1 MKKGLFKATLA
12 KRRCLTLVIALCLS
26 FSLLPVSPAATA
38 NTAAAVPF
46 SDVPNDAW
54 YREDVMR
61 AVDLGLVN
69 GTSTTTFSPD
79 KNITYFEVYKLAAC
93 LHQLSA
99 DGEVT
104 LVSGDDQWY
113 STYIYYNYDNGI
125 LDASEG
131 YENTTRLGEL
141 AVSRGEFINIFSKA
155 LPAEELR
162 PINEVADGSIPD
174 VSVNHLHKDAIY
186 MFYRAGILKGTD
198 SLGSCRPSD
207 EISRAEVAAIMT
219 RMVDED
225 ARLRF
230 SIKAGTV
237 NSSTGSGIVDG
248 GNDGS
253 SSGSAN
259 ATANG
264 PQAQGIAWEAGQL
277 LGVQFLEYSTDMQA
291 SFDKWNDGAFEILF
305 PAERNPIQ
313 IEMDGDEIYYILPRY
328 SDCNVTIIYYDDNTG
343 KTVGEPVYLG
353 TSRPVMLKC
362 NLSDLHP
369 NSRIVVE
376 AGGKSATYEPRIDL
390 ADGDLI
396 IPNPKQIADLGKLP
410 VNPDIVVGLNKL
422 PATPKDEIFYLGE
435 WVYDGYE
442 YSEYGIDYY
451 LNIKV
456 DGTMDYYVRWLDND
470 QPSAIYKGNFYRQ
483 GSLNY
488 VVFDLE
494 LIGGYAFDEAVDG
507 EKSFFGT
514 FEVLPSG
521 TSGTHITLKHVSGD
535 ELVYDGGTGPIE
547 FVDAAIVG

>member
-1 MKKGLFKATLA
+1 MKKCLFKATLA

-26 FSLLPVSPAATA
+26 FSLLPVLPAATA

-46 SDVPNDAW
+46 SDIPGDAW
-54 YREDVMR
+54 YREDVTR

-69 GTSTTTFSPD
+69 GTSATTFSPD

-99 DGEVT
+99 DGDVT
-104 LVSGDDQWY
+104 LVSGADQWY

-131 YENTTRLGEL
+131 YENTTRLGEF
-141 AVSRGEFINIFSKA
+141 AVSRSEFVNIFSKA

-162 PINEVADGSIPD
+162 AINEVADGSIPD
-174 VSVNHLHKDAIY
+174 VSVNHLRKDVIY
-186 MFYRAGILKGTD
+186 MFYRAGILKGSD
-198 SLGSCRPSD
+198 SLGSFLPSD

-219 RMVDED
+219 RMVDKN
-225 ARLRF
+225 ARLQF
-230 SIKAGTV
+230 SIKAGGGNV
-237 NSSTGSGIVDG
+237 ISSGSNTSGSGI
-248 GNDGS
+248 GS
-253 SSGSAN
+253 SSVN
-259 ATANG
+259 TTAG
-264 PQAQGIAWEAGQL
+264 GTQTQGIPWEAGQL

-305 PAERNPIQ
+305 AAERNPIQ

-328 SDCNVTIIYYDDNTG
+328 SDCDVTITYYDDNTG

-376 AGGKSATYEPRIDL
+376 AGGKSASYEPRIDL
-390 ADGDLI
+390 GNGDLI
-396 IPNPKQIADLGKLP
+396 IPNPKQIVDLGKLP
-410 VNPDIVVGLNKL
+410 VNPDIVTGLSKL

-442 YSEYGIDYY
+442 FSEYGIDYY

-521 TSGTHITLKHVSGD
+521 TDGTHITLKHVSGD